1 MKTYVLPVDIEH
13 DPADGIWEA
22 EIPALPG
29 CAVWGYSKVEA
40 LEALEEAAKAYLE
53 VSLYHGDPLPP
64 EINSESSEF
73 NGQDKEV
80 LAISV

>member
-1 MKTYVLPVDIEH
+1 MKTYVLLVDIEH
-13 DPADGIWEA
+13 DPEDGIWEA

-40 LEALEEAAKAYLE
+40 LEALEESAKAYLE
-53 VSLYHGDPLPP
+53 ISLCHGDPLPP
-64 EINSESSEF
+64 KLSSESSEF
-73 NGQDKEV
+73 NGQDEEV